1 MTAASGDGPRGL
13 TLCINAAENLLQTVF
28 INEHGAVVHACEKEA
43 ASQGAEKL
51 APMLASAFAALGA
64 SPAAL
69 ARVACVR
76 GPGSFTGLRLAT
88 TTASGLARAT
98 GALQAGIAYLPLL
111 ALEYAE
117 TLRNTL
123 SPSLLLILTHARRGL
138 VYAQVFTHNGLPSVS
153 PVAEL
158 AVLSLTERDEAEEF
172 IQRVMQKHATAKL
185 FLAGSGVAANREI
198 VTPLAQRIAPDTA
211 FIETTHPSPKTL
223 ALAACEAHGAAY
235 AVEDIIP
242 LYVRPSDAES
252 NLPTLAQ
259 RLGINPHEA
268 VRKLQ
273 ILTSASPE

>member
-1 MTAASGDGPRGL
+1 M
-13 TLCINAAENLLQTVF
+13 
-28 INEHGAVVHACEKEA
+28 
-43 ASQGAEKL
+43 
-51 APMLASAFAALGA
+51 
-64 SPAAL
+64 
-69 ARVACVR
+69 
-76 GPGSFTGLRLAT
+76 
-88 TTASGLARAT
+88 
-98 GALQAGIAYLPLL
+98 
-111 ALEYAE
+111 
-117 TLRNTL
+117 
-123 SPSLLLILTHARRGL
+123 LILTHARRGL

-198 VTPLAQRIAPDTA
+198 VTPLAQRIAPDMA

-223 ALAACEAHGAAY
+223 ALAACETHGAAY
-235 AVEDIIP
+235 AVDDITP

-273 ILTSASPE
+273 ILTSAGPE